1 MSVSGSDLKVSGVL
15 GASALIGRDA
25 ITLSSWGGGARTI
38 RKMELAGY
46 RTGAARGVTYVFL
59 VSRDPGAKK
68 IRFSV
73 QNSKAAM
80 ALAALAPLPDLD
92 AADIAAATEAIR
104 QSELWGSNPE
114 DRIAALANEKRVV
127 LALNWAGGLIGAW
140 ALFYPHPREWAIG
153 ACTAGVVGLLLATV
167 FKQGR
172 WRIDVNKNDPRP
184 SVAIALFVCI
194 AALGARALFDVSM
207 FDWQPWLGAGAL
219 VGVVAAAVLPLL
231 FPELKGVAAMIT
243 VVVSGFVFG
252 IGCAGVGDTMFDTA
266 PLQVYKAQIVEKY
279 ESQGRTTSYNWVLGP
294 WGPSSGGTQDV
305 GGDLYDQL
313 NVGDAA
319 CVYFHP
325 GALHMRWYV
334 VSTCGKL

>member
-1 MSVSGSDLKVSGVL
+1 MSVSGNEVNVAGVF
-15 GASALIGRDA
+15 GSNTTIGRDA
-25 ITLSSWGGGARTI
+25 ITLNSWGGGARTI

-73 QNSKAAM
+73 KNAKAGL
-80 ALAALAPLPDLD
+80 ALAALAPLQDLD
-92 AADIAAATEAIR
+92 AADIASATEAIR
-104 QSELWGSNPE
+104 QSDLWGSSPE
-114 DRIAALANEKRVV
+114 HRLAALASEKRVV
-127 LALNWAGGLIGAW
+127 LALNWAGGLLGAW
-140 ALFYPHPREWAIG
+140 ALLYPHPREWVIG
-153 ACTAGVVGLLLATV
+153 ACAAAVVGLLLATA

-172 WRIDVNKNDPRP
+172 WRIDLNKNDPRP
-184 SVAIALFVCI
+184 SVAIALFACI

-219 VGVVAAAVLPLL
+219 AGVIGAAVLPLVY
-231 FPELKGVAAMIT
+231 PELKRTGAMIVAA
-243 VVVSGFVFG
+243 SSAFVFG
-252 IGCAGVGDTMFDTA
+252 MGCAGAADTMFDNA
-266 PLQVYKAQIVEKY
+266 PSQVFKAQIVQKY

-294 WGPSSGGTQDV
+294 WGPSSGGAQDV

-313 NVGDAA
+313 NVGDEA

-325 GALHMRWYV
+325 GALRMRWYV